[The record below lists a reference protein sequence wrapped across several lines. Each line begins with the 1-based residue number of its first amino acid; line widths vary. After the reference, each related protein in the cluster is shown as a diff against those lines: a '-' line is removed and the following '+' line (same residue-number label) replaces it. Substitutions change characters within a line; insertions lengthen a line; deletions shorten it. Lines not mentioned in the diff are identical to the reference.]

1 MFNKK
6 DRSKLD
12 LWQKRFEEAKED
24 RAAEQEQMQRRKAL
38 YNGDKHIATPQGTP
52 AAKSAS
58 SVRNIVFE
66 LIESQVDS
74 NIPTPKVTARDAHNE
89 TLAQEIED
97 MLRNELD
104 RLPFE
109 RLNDEDER
117 TTPMQGGDYFL
128 IEWDA
133 SERTHTTVGELAV
146 RLIHPRQVLVQKG
159 ITDFRQADWV
169 FILLAQTKDTIKKRY
184 NVDVSDEGEE
194 YPDVRGED
202 EAQSDDMV
210 TQVICYYRN
219 ADGGIG
225 RFSWCNDVV
234 LEDSPDYFARR
245 TMVCQKCDAKV
256 PAGHVEC
263 PYCGAKKLASS
274 SEDYETLDEDITLYD
289 EDGQPV
295 KHIPAMSQVLDDT
308 GLPMMQPQLVGFD
321 PFTGQPQYGEMPV
334 MEPTKIPYYKPNIF
348 PLILRK
354 NVSVNGQL
362 LGNSDVDAVADQQ
375 NNIKK
380 YNTKIDEKLQKG
392 GSVVIL
398 PQGLQIDNDDEEMKI
413 VRVRNPADKAN
424 IDVLPLQGDINRD
437 MELLENNYQWARQ
450 TIGITDSFQGRKDP
464 TATSGKAKEFAAS
477 QSAGRL
483 ESKRVMKQACYADI
497 FEVMFKLMLAYA
509 DEPRPY
515 RAKDKLGNE
524 IYRIFNRYDFLEQ
537 DDAGQWYWN
546 DRYLFSCDSSGTL
559 AQNREAMWQ
568 ETRLNLQQGAFGDPQ
583 NPDTLIL
590 FWTLMEGLHY
600 PLAGVIKANLEEQK
614 AQQEQMQQQ
623 MMMQQM
629 QQQMMAGQAMPP
641 GMGGGGPQI
650 PPNGGQMIGG
660 NGYAG
665 L

>member
-38 YNGDKHIATPQGTP
+38 YNGDKHIATPQGTQ

-89 TLAQEIED
+89 GLAQEIED

-169 FILLAQTKDTIKKRY
+169 FILLAQTKDAIKKRY
-184 NVDVSDEGEE
+184 NVDVTDEGEE
-194 YPDVRGED
+194 YPGVRGED

-219 ADGGIG
+219 TDGGIG

-234 LEDSPDYFARR
+234 LEDSRDYFARR
-245 TMVCQKCDAKV
+245 TMVCGKCDAKV

-263 PYCGAKKLASS
+263 PYCGAKKLVAS

-289 EDGQPV
+289 ENGQPV
-295 KHIPAMSQVLDDT
+295 KHIPAMSPVLDDT
-308 GLPMMQPQLVGFD
+308 GLPLMQPQLTGFD

-362 LGNSDVDAVADQQ
+362 LGNSDVDAVEDQQ

-413 VRVRNPADKAN
+413 VRVRNPAEKAN

-524 IYRIFNRYDFLEQ
+524 VYRIFNRYDFLEQ
-537 DDAGQWYWN
+537 DEAGQWYWN

-623 MMMQQM
+623 MMMQQAM
-629 QQQMMAGQAMPP
+629 QQQMMAGQAIPP
-641 GMGGGGPQI
+641 GIGSGGQQGMGGGMPFSSGT
-650 PPNGGQMIGG
+650 
-660 NGYAG
+660 
-665 L
+665 LT